1 VELLLKS
8 INIYP
13 YQDKPN
19 SLILKEEI
27 KVWIGLLLLG
37 ILDKGLS
44 PVSGADRDGDSE
56 GTTRGAAFY
65 FYSRQA
71 ANIGCWRRLVNRP
84 ASTQSWH
91 GLCVDLFC
99 AILNAPH
106 VFDQWGLSSPLP

>member
-56 GTTRGAAFY
+56 GTTRGAAPFI
-65 FYSRQA
+65 FTAGSQPT
-71 ANIGCWRRLVNRP
+71 LVV
-84 ASTQSWH
+84 
-91 GLCVDLFC
+91 GGD
-99 AILNAPH
+99 
-106 VFDQWGLSSPLP
+106 